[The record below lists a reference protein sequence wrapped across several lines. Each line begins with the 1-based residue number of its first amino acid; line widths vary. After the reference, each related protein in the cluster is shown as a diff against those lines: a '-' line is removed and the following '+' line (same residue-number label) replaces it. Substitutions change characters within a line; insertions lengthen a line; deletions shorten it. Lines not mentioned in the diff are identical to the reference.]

1 MEVKKELKKRN
12 LVSPFF
18 QILTQILNL
27 LKEGAQG
34 GARQSTN
41 PTMLGNSIE
50 KIGKFQPTLDFGEW

>member
-27 LKEGAQG
+27 LKEGSKSMAPATNF
-34 GARQSTN
+34 GAIWGCVLETWEDI
-41 PTMLGNSIE
+41 GNLP
-50 KIGKFQPTLDFGEW
+50 GA